1 MIQNYLLTAWRNILR
16 NKLYAA
22 INIFCLSVGITGAI
36 LIAMLLNHELSFDR
50 YHDNYHDIYLL
61 NGEYTIGGSTDYL
74 AITSTPLGPALKN
87 EFSEIKEYVRFR
99 TYMNL
104 AVRTEKAE
112 FIEDQFLYADS
123 TVFDVFSHSFVA
135 GGPQG
140 ALSRPRT
147 VVLTQTTAEKYFG
160 KADVVGESLR
170 INQEPFMVTAVVED
184 VPKNSIIQFDAL
196 LSISTNEN
204 AYNTDPSFF
213 WSISTLYTFI
223 QMHEGK
229 NINTLLGNMDFFMEK
244 YLKPAGD
251 LFGAV
256 AKYNAVPIHEARF
269 QSIPMS
275 LNTASKTSLMIL
287 LVVAI
292 FLVVIAAVNYTNL
305 ATARAGMR
313 AREIGVRKVSGAT
326 SGQIIRQFLS
336 ESMLV
341 AIFAFLLSLLLV
353 EILLPGFNLLA
364 EKSFVITD
372 LFDGYFF
379 IQILVITLITGLL
392 AGAYPAFYLSSLQP
406 ASILKPGY
414 QKRSGPAALRKGLVI
429 LQFAISIMMVAGTLT
444 VRMQLNYIHNKD
456 LGINVEDRLVLGI
469 GNNLSNE
476 KLDQLENVLRE
487 NPMILSTTKTSSVP
501 GGGFNTVAIA
511 SEADF
516 GNRDAKITVNMVDQ
530 KFLDF
535 FEIEL
540 IDGRNFI
547 KEQAT
552 DYETAGIINQAAA
565 DYLGWHDNA
574 IGKTIKWYF
583 DGSGIPQRSLKI
595 IGVMEDHNYATLEEP
610 ITPLMLYMPGEEETW
625 RNILV
630 HFSPGSK
637 DAVIS
642 YLDEKTKEFLPD
654 YIPNIYYVHE
664 GFYESFSYQ
673 EKLGRIFGVFAIVCI
688 FLSFLGLFGLS
699 SFMTEQRKREVGI
712 RKVLGASGW
721 GILSLFYREF
731 SFLILIAIGLA
742 APISWLLLDWWLKGF
757 VYHTS
762 MNPYPLIIAASIAI
776 GVTFLTVS
784 YHTLR
789 AVAINPTDSI
799 KAD

>member
-1 MIQNYLLTAWRNILR
+1 MIQNYLLSAWRNILR

-50 YHDNYHDIYLL
+50 YHNDYHNIYLL
-61 NGEYTIGGSTDYL
+61 NGEYTIGGSTDNL

-87 EFSEIKEYVRFR
+87 EFTEIKEYVRFR
-99 TYMNL
+99 TYMNMP
-104 AVRTEKAE
+104 VRTEKAE
-112 FIEDQFLYADS
+112 FIEDQFLYTDS
-123 TVFDVFSHSFVA
+123 TVFNVFSHIFVA

-140 ALSRPRT
+140 ALAKPRT
-147 VVLTQTTAEKYFG
+147 VVLTRSTAEKYFG
-160 KADVVGESLR
+160 KTDVVGESLR
-170 INQEPFMVTAVVED
+170 INQDPFLVTAVIED
-184 VPKNSIIQFDAL
+184 VPKNSIIRFDAL
-196 LSISTNEN
+196 LSISTNEY
-204 AYNTDPSFF
+204 AYNTDPNFF
-213 WSISTLYTFI
+213 WNISPLYTFI

-229 NINTLLGNMDFFMEK
+229 SIHSMLGNMDFFMDK

-251 LFGAV
+251 MFGAT
-256 AKYNAVPIHEARF
+256 AKYNAVPIHHARF
-269 QSIPMS
+269 QKVPMS
-275 LNTASKTSLMIL
+275 MHTASKTSLMIL

-292 FLVVIAAVNYTNL
+292 FLIVIAAVNYTNL
-305 ATARAGMR
+305 ATARAGIR
-313 AREIGVRKVSGAT
+313 AREIGVRKVTGAT

-353 EILLPGFNLLA
+353 EMLLPGFNLLA

-372 LFDGYFF
+372 LFNGYFLL
-379 IQILVITLITGLL
+379 QILLITLITGLL

-444 VRMQLNYIHNKD
+444 VRMQLNFIHNKD
-456 LGINVEDRLVLGI
+456 LGINVQDRLVLSI

-476 KLDQLENVLRE
+476 KLEQLEITLRD
-487 NPMILSTTKTSSVP
+487 NPMILATTKTSSVP
-501 GGGFNTVAIA
+501 GGGFNTLAIS

-516 GNRDAKITVNMVDQ
+516 GDRDAKITVNMVDQ
-530 KFLDF
+530 QFLDF

-540 IDGRNFI
+540 VKGRNFI

-552 DYETAGIINQAAA
+552 DYQKTGIINQAAA
-565 DYLGWHDNA
+565 DYLGWHDDA
-574 IGKTIKWYF
+574 IGKTIKWFF
-583 DGSGIPQRSLKI
+583 DGSGVPQRTLKI

-625 RNILV
+625 RNIIV

-637 DAVIS
+637 DAVINF
-642 YLDEKTKEFLPD
+642 LDEKTKEFLPE
-654 YIPNIYYVHE
+654 YIPNIYFVHE
-664 GFYESFSYQ
+664 GFYESFTYQ

-721 GILSLFYREF
+721 GILGLFYREF
-731 SFLILIAIGLA
+731 SILILVAIGLA
-742 APISWLLLDWWLKGF
+742 APVSWLLLDWWLKGF

-762 MNPYPLIIAASIAI
+762 MNPYPLLIAATIAI
-776 GVTFLTVS
+776 SVTLLTVS

-789 AVAINPTDSI
+789 AAAINPTESI